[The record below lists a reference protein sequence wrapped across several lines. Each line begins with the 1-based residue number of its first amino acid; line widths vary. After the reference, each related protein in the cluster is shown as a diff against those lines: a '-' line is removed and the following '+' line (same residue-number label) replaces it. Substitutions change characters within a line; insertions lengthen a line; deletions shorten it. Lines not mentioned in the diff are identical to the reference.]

1 MRFALPTLLVA
12 LSTASSTWAAAVS
25 SVSVTSPTDGIIIE
39 VTHRVTCDRK
49 TKVNDVISMT
59 YSLSLA
65 DGTKIESTKPGETF
79 TFTLGVGEVIQGW
92 DMGLTDMCVGEKRK
106 LTIPPEY
113 GYGLETV
120 GPIPGNSTLVFDTAL
135 VSIENASNTAKP
147 LVTRVV

>member
-1 MRFALPTLLVA
+1 MLASPVSVA
-12 LSTASSTWAAAVS
+12 L
-25 SVSVTSPTDGIIIE
+25 PTDGITIE
-39 VTHRVTCDRK
+39 VTHRVTCSRK
-49 TKVNDVISMT
+49 TKANDVISMT

-79 TFTLGVGEVIQGW
+79 TFTLGVSEVIQGW

-113 GYGLETV
+113 GYGLDTM
-120 GPIPGNSTLVFDTAL
+120 GPIPGNSTLVFDTEL
-135 VSIENASNTAKP
+135 ISIEDASNTQKP